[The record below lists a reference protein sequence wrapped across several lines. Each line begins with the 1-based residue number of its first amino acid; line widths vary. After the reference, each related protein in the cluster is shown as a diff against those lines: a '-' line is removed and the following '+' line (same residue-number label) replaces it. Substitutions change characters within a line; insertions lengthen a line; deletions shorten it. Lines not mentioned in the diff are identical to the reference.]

1 MFRFAGSRVAPAALF
16 DASLLDFLKD
26 RPAAVLFFVSGCL
39 GFHRCWLARWIRARC
54 HLSAPRIPQNSD
66 IGNAGG

>member
-26 RPAAVLFFVSGCL
+26 RHDAVLFFVRRHSPPI
-39 GFHRCWLARWIRARC
+39 FKHREC
-54 HLSAPRIPQNSD
+54 HLLTVNEPLISGP
-66 IGNAGG
+66 AGLVL

>member
-26 RPAAVLFFVSGCL
+26 RHAAVLFFGPSGI
-39 GFHRCWLARWIRARC
+39 ARRG
-54 HLSAPRIPQNSD
+54 HDFAPRGPHFRMMKMPAVNHE
-66 IGNAGG
+66 

>member
-26 RPAAVLFFVSGCL
+26 RHDAVLFFVPVPKFVVPL
-39 GFHRCWLARWIRARC
+39 IAPPF
-54 HLSAPRIPQNSD
+54 SAHFQTPRMPSV
-66 IGNAGG
+66 